1 MRRAIKRRNFSSFFS
16 NFFALHPFHPNLSF
30 HVRLTLLPLCFSIYL
45 PLIFRSTSSL
55 IFEILIFEIPYNDP
69 LKNRIFSEN
78 WYLIYIKLKLVN
90 NIPIFVLDTKKELIA
105 IYSILFDR
113 SFQEENFVSNI
124 NVVTVQKRI
133 ETTLFPKKSFRVQRE
148 WFEFISRIS

>member
-78 WYLIYIKLKLVN
+78 WYLIYIKLKLVS
-90 NIPIFVLDTKKELIA
+90 IPIFDTKKELIA
-105 IYSILFDR
+105 SYSILFDR

-124 NVVTVQKRI
+124 NVVTMQKRI
-133 ETTLFPKKSFRVQRE
+133 ETTLFPKKSFHVQRE
-148 WFEFISRIS
+148 WFEFWISRIS